1 MTATNLL
8 LPSVVITGVSSG
20 IGFALAED
28 FLKRGYRV
36 FGSVRREVDAS
47 VLVAGWPSSFV
58 PLVFDVTDEAALPR
72 VVAQVEAVVGSQGLR
87 ALINN
92 AGIAHNGPLW
102 LQPMAEIRQQFE
114 VNVFGMIMVTRAFL
128 PLLGMR
134 PGHQQPAGRVVNI
147 GSLSGGITVPFI
159 TAYSCTKHAV
169 EAFSKG
175 LRRELLGYG
184 IEVVTVEPGII
195 KTSMLDKSAQAQ
207 PLDRYA
213 DTDIAPA
220 WKLFNDRLRA
230 DESRAQSPAVVC
242 KAVTHA
248 VEAKRPRTQYP
259 LDPLWRVG
267 RILPD
272 RWFDKLMYKVFGFRA
287 DNMLRR

>member
-1 MTATNLL
+1 MTAINKQ

-36 FGSVRREVDAS
+36 FGSVRRENDAS
-47 VLVAGWPSSFV
+47 VLAAGWPATFV

-72 VVAQVEAVVGSQGLR
+72 VVEQVQSIVGAQGLR
-87 ALINN
+87 ALVNN

-102 LQPMAEIRQQFE
+102 LQPMSEIRQQFE

-128 PLLGMR
+128 PLLGLAANR
-134 PGHQQPAGRVVNI
+134 QYPPGRVVNI

-175 LRRELLGYG
+175 LRRELMAYG
-184 IEVVTVEPGII
+184 IDVVTVEPGII
-195 KTSMLDKSAQAQ
+195 KSSMLDKSAQSQ
-207 PLDRYA
+207 PLERYA
-213 DTDIAPA
+213 DAEIAPA
-220 WKLFNDRLRA
+220 WKMFNERLRA
-230 DESRAQSPAVVC
+230 DESRAKPPAVVC
-242 KAVTHA
+242 AAVRHA
-248 VEAKRPRTQYP
+248 VEASKPRTQYP
-259 LDPLWRVG
+259 LDPLWRIG

-272 RWFDKLMYKVFGFRA
+272 RWFDQLMYKVFGYRA